1 MFDNL
6 SFKMRRW
13 LVLLVLLV
21 GMPLY
26 IVAAVS
32 AVGWLEGVFGRLPLL
47 VELIVYVG
55 LWLAWIFPFK
65 GLFKGIGKP
74 DPDAAPIKWDDEV

>member
-1 MFDNL
+1 MFDSL

-26 IVAAVS
+26 IILAVNVVTWLEAAV
-32 AVGWLEGVFGRLPLL
+32 GRLPLL
-47 VELIVYVG
+47 VELVVYIALG
-55 LWLAWIFPFK
+55 MAWIFPFK

-74 DPDAAPIKWDDEV
+74 DPDAEPIKWDDEV

>member
-32 AVGWLEGVFGRLPLL
+32 AIGWLEGVFGRLPLL
-47 VELIVYVG
+47 IELVVYVALG
-55 LWLAWIFPFK
+55 LVWILPFK

-74 DPDAAPIKWDDEV
+74 DPDAPPIKWDDEV